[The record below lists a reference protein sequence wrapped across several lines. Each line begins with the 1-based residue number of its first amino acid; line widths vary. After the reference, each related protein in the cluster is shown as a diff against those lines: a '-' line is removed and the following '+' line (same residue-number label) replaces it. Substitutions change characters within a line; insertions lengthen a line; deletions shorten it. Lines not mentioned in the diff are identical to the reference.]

1 MLGCSLDSMFS
12 NLGEYYSWEF
22 SSTGWKCDCDQIY
35 QKCWNSMATPTWNDT
50 YISPEW
56 SKHNWQVTKL
66 WSLRWVFLSISLPCL
81 NTITV
86 VAYALPCITTTS
98 QKSLYLIVNENQ
110 FSNDHVVSAWRNYAP
125 SMDSGENKQALATFF
140 LKLTSFSSF
149 QVVLCS
155 RK

>member
-1 MLGCSLDSMFS
+1 
-12 NLGEYYSWEF
+12 
-22 SSTGWKCDCDQIY
+22 
-35 QKCWNSMATPTWNDT
+35 MATPTWNDT

-98 QKSLYLIVNENQ
+98 QKSLYLNCKRKSVQQWSCCLCLEKLCTLHGQWWEQTGSRHLFPEVDIILFIPGCSLFQKVDVLDIYYFCLNRI
-110 FSNDHVVSAWRNYAP
+110 HP
-125 SMDSGENKQALATFF
+125 PFF
-140 LKLTSFSSF
+140 FF
-149 QVVLCS
+149 G
-155 RK
+155 